1 MDRAKEVQCDKSA
14 AKAFWGG
21 CRPCRQSKCSR
32 KQKVKSAMEAW
43 RCCKGKKRCTE
54 ARARV
59 TLEVRDDEEG
69 TWGFFPLPSR
79 FFALHGLLRLPSQ
92 GGRLTLR

>member
-1 MDRAKEVQCDKSA
+1 MLQRE
-14 AKAFWGG
+14 
-21 CRPCRQSKCSR
+21 
-32 KQKVKSAMEAW
+32 
-43 RCCKGKKRCTE
+43 KRCTE

-59 TLEVRDDEEG
+59 TLEVPDDEEG

>member
-1 MDRAKEVQCDKSA
+1 MLK
-14 AKAFWGG
+14 
-21 CRPCRQSKCSR
+21 KCSVTKAQPRLFGAAADPADNPNAAENR
-32 KQKVKSAMEAW
+32 KSRVPRGLGEVA
-43 RCCKGKKRCTE
+43 KGKRCTE

-59 TLEVRDDEEG
+59 TLEVPDDEEG

>member
-1 MDRAKEVQCDKSA
+1 MQIIIASDKVCTLILLSRALPVFDKIL
-14 AKAFWGG
+14 K
-21 CRPCRQSKCSR
+21 R
-32 KQKVKSAMEAW
+32 
-43 RCCKGKKRCTE
+43 KGKKRCTE

-59 TLEVRDDEEG
+59 TLEVPDDEEG

>member
-1 MDRAKEVQCDKSA
+1 MLK
-14 AKAFWGG
+14 
-21 CRPCRQSKCSR
+21 KCSVTKAQPRLFGAAADPADNPNAAENR
-32 KQKVKSAMEAW
+32 KSRVPRGLGEMLQRE
-43 RCCKGKKRCTE
+43 KRCTE

-59 TLEVRDDEEG
+59 TLEVPDDEEG